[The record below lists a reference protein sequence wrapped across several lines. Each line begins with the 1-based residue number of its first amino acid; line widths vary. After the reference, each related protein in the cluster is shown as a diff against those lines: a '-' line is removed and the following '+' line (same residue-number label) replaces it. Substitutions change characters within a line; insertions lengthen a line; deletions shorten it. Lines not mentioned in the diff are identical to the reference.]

1 MQGQVVMQM
10 TNQVAVNQP
19 TKVAVNAKT
28 GNNANS
34 NNAGSFASEFKNAAD
49 NISESNLGEA
59 VTEQNV
65 ANILNVLAPI
75 GLTNLIVNNLNAP
88 VTESVKQQGIAE
100 IGVVSAVPSTA
111 QVQTNN
117 FLLTSN
123 NLNSEGSVEIKG
135 QVDNNVELPLVDLKN
150 DKEIIQTVQNKIPTN
165 QVPAA
170 ISPVVTQQATSAET
184 ATLKPTQLPNNLQSS
199 AENDVQIP
207 DETAVKV
214 PMVADNISESNL
226 GEAVTEQNVANILNV
241 LAPIGLTNLIV
252 NNLNAPVTESVKQQG
267 IAEIGVVSAVP
278 STAQVQT
285 NNFLLTSNN
294 LNSEGSVEIKGQVD
308 NNVELP
314 LVDLKNDKEIIQT
327 VQNKIPT
334 NQVPVAISPV
344 LTQQATSAE
353 ISTLK
358 PTQLPN
364 NLQSSAEN
372 NVQISDET
380 AVKVPMVAEN
390 IAPITVNKSN
400 DVVKNN
406 IVASADP
413 VVTSTVASQ
422 DKINTTNTTNTTNTI
437 AGTKDNQIK
446 NVDTVDSQAIAVNPQ
461 VKPQGQNQSSA
472 QSKQSFSGMM
482 EQLPPTVQKSETIS
496 SNDIFAHN
504 LDVSNKAVNTSGV
517 EQVEKQLT
525 TTEKMDIPNQIIQQ
539 TKVIKGIED
548 TQMVIKLKPEHLGEL
563 TLKFVLDKGAV
574 SASFHSD
581 NQQVR
586 NIIESSLVQLKQELA
601 DQGIKISHMGVYAGL
616 GDLLS
621 NGQQEQRQSQQ
632 AKTKNRKADVTDFE
646 DEVDKITNIKGVLS
660 EDSVDYRI

>member
-10 TNQVAVNQP
+10 TNPVAVNQP

-117 FLLTSN
+117 FLLPSN

-165 QVPAA
+165 QVA
-170 ISPVVTQQATSAET
+170 
-184 ATLKPTQLPNNLQSS
+184 
-199 AENDVQIP
+199 
-207 DETAVKV
+207 
-214 PMVADNISESNL
+214 
-226 GEAVTEQNVANILNV
+226 
-241 LAPIGLTNLIV
+241 
-252 NNLNAPVTESVKQQG
+252 
-267 IAEIGVVSAVP
+267 
-278 STAQVQT
+278 
-285 NNFLLTSNN
+285 
-294 LNSEGSVEIKGQVD
+294 
-308 NNVELP
+308 
-314 LVDLKNDKEIIQT
+314 
-327 VQNKIPT
+327 
-334 NQVPVAISPV
+334 VAISSV

-390 IAPITVNKSN
+390 TQPITVNKSN

-422 DKINTTNTTNTTNTI
+422 DKINTTNTI

-446 NVDTVDSQAIAVNPQ
+446 NVDTVDSQEIAVNPQ

-482 EQLPPTVQKSETIS
+482 EQLTPTVQKSETIS

-504 LDVSNKAVNTSGV
+504 LEVSNKAVNTSGV

-586 NIIESSLVQLKQELA
+586 SIIESSLVQLKQELA

-660 EDSVDYRI
+660 EDSIDYRI

>member
-19 TKVAVNAKT
+19 TKVTVNAKT

-117 FLLTSN
+117 FLLPSN

-165 QVPAA
+165 QVAVA
-170 ISPVVTQQATSAET
+170 ISPVVTQQATSAE
-184 ATLKPTQLPNNLQSS
+184 
-199 AENDVQIP
+199 
-207 DETAVKV
+207 
-214 PMVADNISESNL
+214 
-226 GEAVTEQNVANILNV
+226 
-241 LAPIGLTNLIV
+241 
-252 NNLNAPVTESVKQQG
+252 
-267 IAEIGVVSAVP
+267 IA
-278 STAQVQT
+278 
-285 NNFLLTSNN
+285 
-294 LNSEGSVEIKGQVD
+294 
-308 NNVELP
+308 
-314 LVDLKNDKEIIQT
+314 
-327 VQNKIPT
+327 
-334 NQVPVAISPV
+334 
-344 LTQQATSAE
+344 
-353 ISTLK
+353 TLK

-372 NVQISDET
+372 NVQIPDET
-380 AVKVPMVAEN
+380 TVKVPMVAEN
-390 IAPITVNKSN
+390 VAPITVNKSN

-406 IVASADP
+406 IVASVDP

-422 DKINTTNTTNTTNTI
+422 DKINTNLNTNNKNI

-446 NVDTVDSQAIAVNPQ
+446 NIDTVDSQAIAVNPQ

-482 EQLPPTVQKSETIS
+482 EQLTPTVQKSETIS

-504 LDVSNKAVNTSGV
+504 LDVSNKAVNTTGV

-621 NGQQEQRQSQQ
+621 NGQKEQRQ
-632 AKTKNRKADVTDFE
+632 TKK
-646 DEVDKITNIKGVLS
+646 
-660 EDSVDYRI
+660 

>member
-10 TNQVAVNQP
+10 TNPVAVNQP

-117 FLLTSN
+117 FLLPSN

-135 QVDNNVELPLVDLKN
+135 QVDNNLELTLVDLKN
-150 DKEIIQTVQNKIPTN
+150 DKEIIQTVQNKIQTN

-214 PMVADNISESNL
+214 PMVA
-226 GEAVTEQNVANILNV
+226 
-241 LAPIGLTNLIV
+241 
-252 NNLNAPVTESVKQQG
+252 
-267 IAEIGVVSAVP
+267 
-278 STAQVQT
+278 
-285 NNFLLTSNN
+285 
-294 LNSEGSVEIKGQVD
+294 
-308 NNVELP
+308 
-314 LVDLKNDKEIIQT
+314 
-327 VQNKIPT
+327 
-334 NQVPVAISPV
+334 
-344 LTQQATSAE
+344 
-353 ISTLK
+353 
-358 PTQLPN
+358 
-364 NLQSSAEN
+364 
-372 NVQISDET
+372 
-380 AVKVPMVAEN
+380 EN

-422 DKINTTNTTNTTNTI
+422 DKINTTNTI

-482 EQLPPTVQKSETIS
+482 EQLTPTVQKSETIS

-504 LDVSNKAVNTSGV
+504 LEVSNKAVNISGV

>member
-117 FLLTSN
+117 FLLPAN

-150 DKEIIQTVQNKIPTN
+150 DKGNIQTVQNKIPTN
-165 QVPAA
+165 QVAVA
-170 ISPVVTQQATSAET
+170 ISPVVTQQATSAE
-184 ATLKPTQLPNNLQSS
+184 
-199 AENDVQIP
+199 
-207 DETAVKV
+207 
-214 PMVADNISESNL
+214 
-226 GEAVTEQNVANILNV
+226 
-241 LAPIGLTNLIV
+241 
-252 NNLNAPVTESVKQQG
+252 
-267 IAEIGVVSAVP
+267 IA
-278 STAQVQT
+278 
-285 NNFLLTSNN
+285 
-294 LNSEGSVEIKGQVD
+294 
-308 NNVELP
+308 
-314 LVDLKNDKEIIQT
+314 
-327 VQNKIPT
+327 
-334 NQVPVAISPV
+334 
-344 LTQQATSAE
+344 
-353 ISTLK
+353 TLK

-390 IAPITVNKSN
+390 VAPITENKSN

-406 IVASADP
+406 IVASVDP

-422 DKINTTNTTNTTNTI
+422 DKINTNLNTNNKNI

-504 LDVSNKAVNTSGV
+504 LDVSNKAVNTTGV

-586 NIIESSLVQLKQELA
+586 SIIESSLVQLKQELA

>member
-10 TNQVAVNQP
+10 TNQVAVTQP

-117 FLLTSN
+117 FLLPSN

-150 DKEIIQTVQNKIPTN
+150 DKGNIQTVQNKIPTN
-165 QVPAA
+165 QVAVA

-199 AENDVQIP
+199 AENNVQIP
-207 DETAVKV
+207 DETTVKV
-214 PMVADNISESNL
+214 PMVDE
-226 GEAVTEQNVANILNV
+226 NV
-241 LAPIGLTNLIV
+241 
-252 NNLNAPVTESVKQQG
+252 
-267 IAEIGVVSAVP
+267 
-278 STAQVQT
+278 
-285 NNFLLTSNN
+285 
-294 LNSEGSVEIKGQVD
+294 
-308 NNVELP
+308 
-314 LVDLKNDKEIIQT
+314 
-327 VQNKIPT
+327 
-334 NQVPVAISPV
+334 
-344 LTQQATSAE
+344 
-353 ISTLK
+353 
-358 PTQLPN
+358 
-364 NLQSSAEN
+364 
-372 NVQISDET
+372 
-380 AVKVPMVAEN
+380 
-390 IAPITVNKSN
+390 APITVNKSN

-406 IVASADP
+406 IVASVDP

-422 DKINTTNTTNTTNTI
+422 DKINTNLNNNNKNI

-446 NVDTVDSQAIAVNPQ
+446 NVGTVDSPEIAVNPQ

-482 EQLPPTVQKSETIS
+482 EQLPPTLQKSETIS

-504 LDVSNKAVNTSGV
+504 LDVSNKAVNISGV

-586 NIIESSLVQLKQELA
+586 SIIESSLVQLKQELA

>member
-10 TNQVAVNQP
+10 TNPVAVNQP

-34 NNAGSFASEFKNAAD
+34 NNAGSFASEFKNAAE

-117 FLLTSN
+117 FLLPSN

-165 QVPAA
+165 QVA
-170 ISPVVTQQATSAET
+170 
-184 ATLKPTQLPNNLQSS
+184 
-199 AENDVQIP
+199 
-207 DETAVKV
+207 
-214 PMVADNISESNL
+214 
-226 GEAVTEQNVANILNV
+226 
-241 LAPIGLTNLIV
+241 
-252 NNLNAPVTESVKQQG
+252 
-267 IAEIGVVSAVP
+267 
-278 STAQVQT
+278 
-285 NNFLLTSNN
+285 
-294 LNSEGSVEIKGQVD
+294 
-308 NNVELP
+308 
-314 LVDLKNDKEIIQT
+314 
-327 VQNKIPT
+327 
-334 NQVPVAISPV
+334 VAISPV

-353 ISTLK
+353 IATLK

-390 IAPITVNKSN
+390 TQPTTVNKSN

-422 DKINTTNTTNTTNTI
+422 DRINTTNTI

-472 QSKQSFSGMM
+472 QSKQSFSGMI
-482 EQLPPTVQKSETIS
+482 EQLTPTVQKSETIS

-504 LDVSNKAVNTSGV
+504 LEVSNKAVNTSGV

>member
-88 VTESVKQQGIAE
+88 VTESVKQQGITE

-117 FLLTSN
+117 FLLPSN

-150 DKEIIQTVQNKIPTN
+150 DKGNIQTVQNKIPTN
-165 QVPAA
+165 QVAVA

-199 AENDVQIP
+199 AENNVQIP
-207 DETAVKV
+207 DETTVKV
-214 PMVADNISESNL
+214 PMVDE
-226 GEAVTEQNVANILNV
+226 NV
-241 LAPIGLTNLIV
+241 
-252 NNLNAPVTESVKQQG
+252 
-267 IAEIGVVSAVP
+267 
-278 STAQVQT
+278 
-285 NNFLLTSNN
+285 
-294 LNSEGSVEIKGQVD
+294 
-308 NNVELP
+308 
-314 LVDLKNDKEIIQT
+314 
-327 VQNKIPT
+327 
-334 NQVPVAISPV
+334 
-344 LTQQATSAE
+344 
-353 ISTLK
+353 
-358 PTQLPN
+358 
-364 NLQSSAEN
+364 
-372 NVQISDET
+372 
-380 AVKVPMVAEN
+380 
-390 IAPITVNKSN
+390 APITVNKSN

-406 IVASADP
+406 IVASVDP

-422 DKINTTNTTNTTNTI
+422 DKINTNNI

-446 NVDTVDSQAIAVNPQ
+446 NVGTVDSPEIAVNPQ

-504 LDVSNKAVNTSGV
+504 LDVSNKAVNTTGV

>member
-10 TNQVAVNQP
+10 TNPVAVNQP
-19 TKVAVNAKT
+19 TKVTVNAKT

-117 FLLTSN
+117 FLLPSN

-199 AENDVQIP
+199 AEN
-207 DETAVKV
+207 
-214 PMVADNISESNL
+214 
-226 GEAVTEQNVANILNV
+226 
-241 LAPIGLTNLIV
+241 
-252 NNLNAPVTESVKQQG
+252 
-267 IAEIGVVSAVP
+267 
-278 STAQVQT
+278 
-285 NNFLLTSNN
+285 
-294 LNSEGSVEIKGQVD
+294 
-308 NNVELP
+308 
-314 LVDLKNDKEIIQT
+314 
-327 VQNKIPT
+327 
-334 NQVPVAISPV
+334 
-344 LTQQATSAE
+344 
-353 ISTLK
+353 
-358 PTQLPN
+358 
-364 NLQSSAEN
+364 

-406 IVASADP
+406 IVASVDP

-422 DKINTTNTTNTTNTI
+422 DKINTNLNTNNKNI

-446 NVDTVDSQAIAVNPQ
+446 NVETVDSQEIAVNPQ

>member
-117 FLLTSN
+117 FLLPAN

-135 QVDNNVELPLVDLKN
+135 QVDNDVELPLVDLKN

-165 QVPAA
+165 QVAVA
-170 ISPVVTQQATSAET
+170 ISPVVTQQATSAE
-184 ATLKPTQLPNNLQSS
+184 
-199 AENDVQIP
+199 
-207 DETAVKV
+207 
-214 PMVADNISESNL
+214 
-226 GEAVTEQNVANILNV
+226 
-241 LAPIGLTNLIV
+241 
-252 NNLNAPVTESVKQQG
+252 
-267 IAEIGVVSAVP
+267 IA
-278 STAQVQT
+278 
-285 NNFLLTSNN
+285 
-294 LNSEGSVEIKGQVD
+294 
-308 NNVELP
+308 
-314 LVDLKNDKEIIQT
+314 
-327 VQNKIPT
+327 
-334 NQVPVAISPV
+334 
-344 LTQQATSAE
+344 
-353 ISTLK
+353 TLK

-372 NVQISDET
+372 NVQIPDET

-390 IAPITVNKSN
+390 VAPITENKSN

-406 IVASADP
+406 IVASVDP

-422 DKINTTNTTNTTNTI
+422 DKINTNLNTNNKNI

-446 NVDTVDSQAIAVNPQ
+446 NVGTVDSPEIAVNPQ

-482 EQLPPTVQKSETIS
+482 EQLTPTVQKSETIS

-504 LDVSNKAVNTSGV
+504 LEVSNKAVNISGV

-586 NIIESSLVQLKQELA
+586 SIIESSLVQLKQELA
-601 DQGIKISHMGVYAGL
+601 EQGIKISHMGVYAGL

>member
-10 TNQVAVNQP
+10 TNQVAVTQP

-117 FLLTSN
+117 FLLPSN

-165 QVPAA
+165 QVAVA
-170 ISPVVTQQATSAET
+170 ISPVVTQQATSAE
-184 ATLKPTQLPNNLQSS
+184 
-199 AENDVQIP
+199 
-207 DETAVKV
+207 
-214 PMVADNISESNL
+214 
-226 GEAVTEQNVANILNV
+226 
-241 LAPIGLTNLIV
+241 
-252 NNLNAPVTESVKQQG
+252 
-267 IAEIGVVSAVP
+267 IA
-278 STAQVQT
+278 
-285 NNFLLTSNN
+285 
-294 LNSEGSVEIKGQVD
+294 
-308 NNVELP
+308 
-314 LVDLKNDKEIIQT
+314 
-327 VQNKIPT
+327 
-334 NQVPVAISPV
+334 
-344 LTQQATSAE
+344 
-353 ISTLK
+353 TLK

-390 IAPITVNKSN
+390 VAPITENKSN

-406 IVASADP
+406 IVASVDP

-422 DKINTTNTTNTTNTI
+422 DKINTNLNTNNKNI

-446 NVDTVDSQAIAVNPQ
+446 NVETVDSQAIAVNPQ

-504 LDVSNKAVNTSGV
+504 LEVSNKAVNTTGV

>member
-10 TNQVAVNQP
+10 TNQVAVTQP

-117 FLLTSN
+117 FLLPSN

-165 QVPAA
+165 QVA
-170 ISPVVTQQATSAET
+170 
-184 ATLKPTQLPNNLQSS
+184 
-199 AENDVQIP
+199 
-207 DETAVKV
+207 
-214 PMVADNISESNL
+214 
-226 GEAVTEQNVANILNV
+226 
-241 LAPIGLTNLIV
+241 
-252 NNLNAPVTESVKQQG
+252 
-267 IAEIGVVSAVP
+267 
-278 STAQVQT
+278 
-285 NNFLLTSNN
+285 
-294 LNSEGSVEIKGQVD
+294 
-308 NNVELP
+308 
-314 LVDLKNDKEIIQT
+314 
-327 VQNKIPT
+327 
-334 NQVPVAISPV
+334 VAISPV

-353 ISTLK
+353 IATLK

-390 IAPITVNKSN
+390 VAPITVNKSN

-422 DKINTTNTTNTTNTI
+422 DKINTNLNTNNKNI

-446 NVDTVDSQAIAVNPQ
+446 NIDTVDSQAIAVNPQ

-482 EQLPPTVQKSETIS
+482 EQLTPTVQKSETIS

-504 LDVSNKAVNTSGV
+504 LDVSNKAVNTTGV

>member
-117 FLLTSN
+117 FLLPSN

-165 QVPAA
+165 QVAVA
-170 ISPVVTQQATSAET
+170 ISPVVTQQATSAE
-184 ATLKPTQLPNNLQSS
+184 
-199 AENDVQIP
+199 
-207 DETAVKV
+207 
-214 PMVADNISESNL
+214 
-226 GEAVTEQNVANILNV
+226 
-241 LAPIGLTNLIV
+241 
-252 NNLNAPVTESVKQQG
+252 
-267 IAEIGVVSAVP
+267 IA
-278 STAQVQT
+278 
-285 NNFLLTSNN
+285 
-294 LNSEGSVEIKGQVD
+294 
-308 NNVELP
+308 
-314 LVDLKNDKEIIQT
+314 
-327 VQNKIPT
+327 
-334 NQVPVAISPV
+334 
-344 LTQQATSAE
+344 
-353 ISTLK
+353 TLK

-372 NVQISDET
+372 NVQIPDET

-390 IAPITVNKSN
+390 VAPITENKSN

-406 IVASADP
+406 IVASVDP

-422 DKINTTNTTNTTNTI
+422 DKINTNLNTNNKNI

-446 NVDTVDSQAIAVNPQ
+446 NVGTVDSPEIAVNPQ

-504 LDVSNKAVNTSGV
+504 LEVSNKAVNTSGV

-586 NIIESSLVQLKQELA
+586 SIIESSLVQLKQELA

-632 AKTKNRKADVTDFE
+632 AKTKNRKADVTEFE

-660 EDSVDYRI
+660 EDGVDYRI

>member
-88 VTESVKQQGIAE
+88 VTDSVKQQGIAE

-117 FLLTSN
+117 FLLPSN

-165 QVPAA
+165 QVA
-170 ISPVVTQQATSAET
+170 
-184 ATLKPTQLPNNLQSS
+184 
-199 AENDVQIP
+199 
-207 DETAVKV
+207 
-214 PMVADNISESNL
+214 
-226 GEAVTEQNVANILNV
+226 
-241 LAPIGLTNLIV
+241 
-252 NNLNAPVTESVKQQG
+252 
-267 IAEIGVVSAVP
+267 
-278 STAQVQT
+278 
-285 NNFLLTSNN
+285 
-294 LNSEGSVEIKGQVD
+294 
-308 NNVELP
+308 
-314 LVDLKNDKEIIQT
+314 
-327 VQNKIPT
+327 
-334 NQVPVAISPV
+334 VAISPV
-344 LTQQATSAE
+344 LTKQATSAE

-390 IAPITVNKSN
+390 VALITENKSN

-406 IVASADP
+406 IVASVDP

-422 DKINTTNTTNTTNTI
+422 DKINTTNTI

-482 EQLPPTVQKSETIS
+482 EQLTPTVQKSETIS
-496 SNDIFAHN
+496 SNDVFAHN
-504 LDVSNKAVNTSGV
+504 LEVSNKAVNTTGV

-525 TTEKMDIPNQIIQQ
+525 ATEKMDIPNQIIKQ

>member
-1 MQGQVVMQM
+1 MP
-10 TNQVAVNQP
+10 A
-19 TKVAVNAKT
+19 
-28 GNNANS
+28 
-34 NNAGSFASEFKNAAD
+34 
-49 NISESNLGEA
+49 
-59 VTEQNV
+59 
-65 ANILNVLAPI
+65 
-75 GLTNLIVNNLNAP
+75 
-88 VTESVKQQGIAE
+88 
-100 IGVVSAVPSTA
+100 
-111 QVQTNN
+111 
-117 FLLTSN
+117 N

-135 QVDNNVELPLVDLKN
+135 QVDNNLELPLVDLKN

-165 QVPAA
+165 QDPAA

-199 AENDVQIP
+199 AEN
-207 DETAVKV
+207 
-214 PMVADNISESNL
+214 
-226 GEAVTEQNVANILNV
+226 
-241 LAPIGLTNLIV
+241 
-252 NNLNAPVTESVKQQG
+252 
-267 IAEIGVVSAVP
+267 
-278 STAQVQT
+278 
-285 NNFLLTSNN
+285 
-294 LNSEGSVEIKGQVD
+294 
-308 NNVELP
+308 
-314 LVDLKNDKEIIQT
+314 
-327 VQNKIPT
+327 
-334 NQVPVAISPV
+334 
-344 LTQQATSAE
+344 
-353 ISTLK
+353 
-358 PTQLPN
+358 
-364 NLQSSAEN
+364 

-390 IAPITVNKSN
+390 VAPITENKSN

-406 IVASADP
+406 IVASTDPVVKNNIVASVDP

-422 DKINTTNTTNTTNTI
+422 DKINTTNTI

-504 LDVSNKAVNTSGV
+504 LEVSNKAVNTTGV

-660 EDSVDYRI
+660 EDGVDYRI

>member
-10 TNQVAVNQP
+10 TNPVAVNQP
-19 TKVAVNAKT
+19 TKVTVNAKT

-117 FLLTSN
+117 FLLPSN

-165 QVPAA
+165 QVA
-170 ISPVVTQQATSAET
+170 
-184 ATLKPTQLPNNLQSS
+184 
-199 AENDVQIP
+199 
-207 DETAVKV
+207 
-214 PMVADNISESNL
+214 
-226 GEAVTEQNVANILNV
+226 
-241 LAPIGLTNLIV
+241 
-252 NNLNAPVTESVKQQG
+252 
-267 IAEIGVVSAVP
+267 
-278 STAQVQT
+278 
-285 NNFLLTSNN
+285 
-294 LNSEGSVEIKGQVD
+294 
-308 NNVELP
+308 
-314 LVDLKNDKEIIQT
+314 
-327 VQNKIPT
+327 
-334 NQVPVAISPV
+334 VAISSV

-353 ISTLK
+353 IATLK

-380 AVKVPMVAEN
+380 AVKVLMVAEN
-390 IAPITVNKSN
+390 TEPTTVNKSN

-422 DKINTTNTTNTTNTI
+422 DKINTTNTI

-472 QSKQSFSGMM
+472 QSKQSFSGMI
-482 EQLPPTVQKSETIS
+482 EQLTPTVQKSETIS

-504 LDVSNKAVNTSGV
+504 LDVSNKAVNTTGV

>member
-117 FLLTSN
+117 FLLPSN

-165 QVPAA
+165 QVA
-170 ISPVVTQQATSAET
+170 
-184 ATLKPTQLPNNLQSS
+184 
-199 AENDVQIP
+199 
-207 DETAVKV
+207 
-214 PMVADNISESNL
+214 
-226 GEAVTEQNVANILNV
+226 
-241 LAPIGLTNLIV
+241 
-252 NNLNAPVTESVKQQG
+252 
-267 IAEIGVVSAVP
+267 
-278 STAQVQT
+278 
-285 NNFLLTSNN
+285 
-294 LNSEGSVEIKGQVD
+294 
-308 NNVELP
+308 
-314 LVDLKNDKEIIQT
+314 
-327 VQNKIPT
+327 
-334 NQVPVAISPV
+334 VAISPV

-422 DKINTTNTTNTTNTI
+422 DKINTTNTI

-446 NVDTVDSQAIAVNPQ
+446 NVDTVDSQEIAVNPQ
-461 VKPQGQNQSSA
+461 VKPQVQNQSSA

-482 EQLPPTVQKSETIS
+482 EQLPTTVQKSETIS

-504 LDVSNKAVNTSGV
+504 LEVSNKAVNTTGV

-660 EDSVDYRI
+660 EDSIDYRI

>member
-10 TNQVAVNQP
+10 TNPVAVNQP

-75 GLTNLIVNNLNAP
+75 GLTNLIVNNLNDP

-150 DKEIIQTVQNKIPTN
+150 DKGNIQTVQNKIPTN
-165 QVPAA
+165 QVAVA

-199 AENDVQIP
+199 AEN
-207 DETAVKV
+207 
-214 PMVADNISESNL
+214 
-226 GEAVTEQNVANILNV
+226 
-241 LAPIGLTNLIV
+241 
-252 NNLNAPVTESVKQQG
+252 
-267 IAEIGVVSAVP
+267 
-278 STAQVQT
+278 
-285 NNFLLTSNN
+285 
-294 LNSEGSVEIKGQVD
+294 
-308 NNVELP
+308 
-314 LVDLKNDKEIIQT
+314 
-327 VQNKIPT
+327 
-334 NQVPVAISPV
+334 
-344 LTQQATSAE
+344 
-353 ISTLK
+353 
-358 PTQLPN
+358 
-364 NLQSSAEN
+364 
-372 NVQISDET
+372 NVQISNET

-400 DVVKNN
+400 DVVKND
-406 IVASADP
+406 IVASVDP

-660 EDSVDYRI
+660 EDSIDYRI

>member
-10 TNQVAVNQP
+10 TNPVAVNQP

-65 ANILNVLAPI
+65 VNILNVLAPI
-75 GLTNLIVNNLNAP
+75 GLTNLIVNNLNAL
-88 VTESVKQQGIAE
+88 VTDSVKQQGIAE

-117 FLLTSN
+117 FLLPSN

-165 QVPAA
+165 QVA
-170 ISPVVTQQATSAET
+170 
-184 ATLKPTQLPNNLQSS
+184 
-199 AENDVQIP
+199 
-207 DETAVKV
+207 
-214 PMVADNISESNL
+214 
-226 GEAVTEQNVANILNV
+226 
-241 LAPIGLTNLIV
+241 
-252 NNLNAPVTESVKQQG
+252 
-267 IAEIGVVSAVP
+267 
-278 STAQVQT
+278 
-285 NNFLLTSNN
+285 
-294 LNSEGSVEIKGQVD
+294 
-308 NNVELP
+308 
-314 LVDLKNDKEIIQT
+314 
-327 VQNKIPT
+327 
-334 NQVPVAISPV
+334 VAISPV

-400 DVVKNN
+400 DVVKND
-406 IVASADP
+406 IVASVDP

-422 DKINTTNTTNTTNTI
+422 DKINTTNTTNTI

-472 QSKQSFSGMM
+472 QSKQSFSGMI
-482 EQLPPTVQKSETIS
+482 EQLTPTVQKSETIS

-504 LDVSNKAVNTSGV
+504 LEVSNKAVNTSGV

>member
-10 TNQVAVNQP
+10 TNPVAVNQP

-117 FLLTSN
+117 FLLPSN

-165 QVPAA
+165 QVA
-170 ISPVVTQQATSAET
+170 
-184 ATLKPTQLPNNLQSS
+184 
-199 AENDVQIP
+199 
-207 DETAVKV
+207 
-214 PMVADNISESNL
+214 
-226 GEAVTEQNVANILNV
+226 
-241 LAPIGLTNLIV
+241 
-252 NNLNAPVTESVKQQG
+252 
-267 IAEIGVVSAVP
+267 
-278 STAQVQT
+278 
-285 NNFLLTSNN
+285 
-294 LNSEGSVEIKGQVD
+294 
-308 NNVELP
+308 
-314 LVDLKNDKEIIQT
+314 
-327 VQNKIPT
+327 
-334 NQVPVAISPV
+334 VAISPV

-372 NVQISDET
+372 DVQIPDET

-422 DKINTTNTTNTTNTI
+422 DKINTTNTI

-446 NVDTVDSQAIAVNPQ
+446 NVETVDSQASAVNPQ

-472 QSKQSFSGMM
+472 QSKQSFSGMI
-482 EQLPPTVQKSETIS
+482 EQLTPTVQKSETIS

>member
-117 FLLTSN
+117 FLLPSN

-165 QVPAA
+165 QVAVA
-170 ISPVVTQQATSAET
+170 ISPVVTQQATSAE
-184 ATLKPTQLPNNLQSS
+184 
-199 AENDVQIP
+199 
-207 DETAVKV
+207 
-214 PMVADNISESNL
+214 
-226 GEAVTEQNVANILNV
+226 
-241 LAPIGLTNLIV
+241 
-252 NNLNAPVTESVKQQG
+252 
-267 IAEIGVVSAVP
+267 IA
-278 STAQVQT
+278 
-285 NNFLLTSNN
+285 
-294 LNSEGSVEIKGQVD
+294 
-308 NNVELP
+308 
-314 LVDLKNDKEIIQT
+314 
-327 VQNKIPT
+327 
-334 NQVPVAISPV
+334 
-344 LTQQATSAE
+344 
-353 ISTLK
+353 TLK

-372 NVQISDET
+372 NVQIPDET

-390 IAPITVNKSN
+390 VAPITENKSN

-406 IVASADP
+406 IVASVDP

-422 DKINTTNTTNTTNTI
+422 DKINTTNTI

-482 EQLPPTVQKSETIS
+482 EQLPPTLQKSETIS

-504 LDVSNKAVNTSGV
+504 LDVSNKAVNTTGV

>member
-10 TNQVAVNQP
+10 TNPVAVNQP

-117 FLLTSN
+117 FLL
-123 NLNSEGSVEIKG
+123 
-135 QVDNNVELPLVDLKN
+135 P
-150 DKEIIQTVQNKIPTN
+150 
-165 QVPAA
+165 
-170 ISPVVTQQATSAET
+170 
-184 ATLKPTQLPNNLQSS
+184 
-199 AENDVQIP
+199 
-207 DETAVKV
+207 
-214 PMVADNISESNL
+214 
-226 GEAVTEQNVANILNV
+226 
-241 LAPIGLTNLIV
+241 
-252 NNLNAPVTESVKQQG
+252 
-267 IAEIGVVSAVP
+267 
-278 STAQVQT
+278 
-285 NNFLLTSNN
+285 SNN

-380 AVKVPMVAEN
+380 AVKVLMVDEN
-390 IAPITVNKSN
+390 TQPTTVNKSN

-446 NVDTVDSQAIAVNPQ
+446 NVETVDSQASAVNPQ

>member
-117 FLLTSN
+117 FLLPSN

-165 QVPAA
+165 QVA
-170 ISPVVTQQATSAET
+170 
-184 ATLKPTQLPNNLQSS
+184 
-199 AENDVQIP
+199 
-207 DETAVKV
+207 
-214 PMVADNISESNL
+214 
-226 GEAVTEQNVANILNV
+226 
-241 LAPIGLTNLIV
+241 
-252 NNLNAPVTESVKQQG
+252 
-267 IAEIGVVSAVP
+267 
-278 STAQVQT
+278 
-285 NNFLLTSNN
+285 
-294 LNSEGSVEIKGQVD
+294 
-308 NNVELP
+308 
-314 LVDLKNDKEIIQT
+314 
-327 VQNKIPT
+327 
-334 NQVPVAISPV
+334 VAISPV

-364 NLQSSAEN
+364 NLQSS
-372 NVQISDET
+372 VET
-380 AVKVPMVAEN
+380 NLHIPEEPAVKVPMVAEN

-422 DKINTTNTTNTTNTI
+422 DKINTTNTI

-446 NVDTVDSQAIAVNPQ
+446 NVDTVDSQASAVNPQ

-482 EQLPPTVQKSETIS
+482 EQLTPTVQKSETIS

-660 EDSVDYRI
+660 EDSIDYRI

>member
-10 TNQVAVNQP
+10 TNPVAVNQP

-117 FLLTSN
+117 FLLPSN

-165 QVPAA
+165 QVA
-170 ISPVVTQQATSAET
+170 
-184 ATLKPTQLPNNLQSS
+184 
-199 AENDVQIP
+199 
-207 DETAVKV
+207 
-214 PMVADNISESNL
+214 
-226 GEAVTEQNVANILNV
+226 
-241 LAPIGLTNLIV
+241 
-252 NNLNAPVTESVKQQG
+252 
-267 IAEIGVVSAVP
+267 
-278 STAQVQT
+278 
-285 NNFLLTSNN
+285 
-294 LNSEGSVEIKGQVD
+294 
-308 NNVELP
+308 
-314 LVDLKNDKEIIQT
+314 
-327 VQNKIPT
+327 
-334 NQVPVAISPV
+334 VAISPV

-390 IAPITVNKSN
+390 VAPITENKSN

-406 IVASADP
+406 IVASVDP

-422 DKINTTNTTNTTNTI
+422 DKINTTNTI

-446 NVDTVDSQAIAVNPQ
+446 NVDTVDSQEIAVNPQ
-461 VKPQGQNQSSA
+461 VKPQVQNQSSA

-482 EQLPPTVQKSETIS
+482 EQLPTTVQKSETIS

-504 LDVSNKAVNTSGV
+504 LDVSNKAFNTTGV

-525 TTEKMDIPNQIIQQ
+525 ATEKMDIPNQIIQQ

>member
-117 FLLTSN
+117 FLL
-123 NLNSEGSVEIKG
+123 
-135 QVDNNVELPLVDLKN
+135 P
-150 DKEIIQTVQNKIPTN
+150 
-165 QVPAA
+165 
-170 ISPVVTQQATSAET
+170 
-184 ATLKPTQLPNNLQSS
+184 
-199 AENDVQIP
+199 
-207 DETAVKV
+207 
-214 PMVADNISESNL
+214 
-226 GEAVTEQNVANILNV
+226 
-241 LAPIGLTNLIV
+241 
-252 NNLNAPVTESVKQQG
+252 
-267 IAEIGVVSAVP
+267 
-278 STAQVQT
+278 
-285 NNFLLTSNN
+285 SNN

-353 ISTLK
+353 IATLK

-390 IAPITVNKSN
+390 TQPTTVNKSN

-422 DKINTTNTTNTTNTI
+422 DKINTTNTI

-446 NVDTVDSQAIAVNPQ
+446 NVDTVDSQASAVNPQ

-504 LDVSNKAVNTSGV
+504 LEVSNKAVNTTGV

-660 EDSVDYRI
+660 EDSIDYRI

>member
-10 TNQVAVNQP
+10 TNPVAVNQP

-117 FLLTSN
+117 FLLPSN

-165 QVPAA
+165 QVAVA
-170 ISPVVTQQATSAET
+170 ISPVVTQQATSAE
-184 ATLKPTQLPNNLQSS
+184 
-199 AENDVQIP
+199 
-207 DETAVKV
+207 
-214 PMVADNISESNL
+214 
-226 GEAVTEQNVANILNV
+226 
-241 LAPIGLTNLIV
+241 
-252 NNLNAPVTESVKQQG
+252 
-267 IAEIGVVSAVP
+267 IA
-278 STAQVQT
+278 
-285 NNFLLTSNN
+285 
-294 LNSEGSVEIKGQVD
+294 
-308 NNVELP
+308 
-314 LVDLKNDKEIIQT
+314 
-327 VQNKIPT
+327 
-334 NQVPVAISPV
+334 
-344 LTQQATSAE
+344 
-353 ISTLK
+353 TLK

-390 IAPITVNKSN
+390 TQPITVNKSN

-422 DKINTTNTTNTTNTI
+422 DKINTNLNTNNKNI

-446 NVDTVDSQAIAVNPQ
+446 NVETVDSQEIAVNPQ
-461 VKPQGQNQSSA
+461 VKPQDKINLQHNQSRV
-472 QSKQSFSGMM
+472 F
-482 EQLPPTVQKSETIS
+482 
-496 SNDIFAHN
+496 
-504 LDVSNKAVNTSGV
+504 
-517 EQVEKQLT
+517 
-525 TTEKMDIPNQIIQQ
+525 
-539 TKVIKGIED
+539 
-548 TQMVIKLKPEHLGEL
+548 
-563 TLKFVLDKGAV
+563 
-574 SASFHSD
+574 
-581 NQQVR
+581 
-586 NIIESSLVQLKQELA
+586 QE
-601 DQGIKISHMGVYAGL
+601 
-616 GDLLS
+616 
-621 NGQQEQRQSQQ
+621 
-632 AKTKNRKADVTDFE
+632 
-646 DEVDKITNIKGVLS
+646 
-660 EDSVDYRI
+660 

>member
-1 MQGQVVMQM
+1 M
-10 TNQVAVNQP
+10 
-19 TKVAVNAKT
+19 
-28 GNNANS
+28 
-34 NNAGSFASEFKNAAD
+34 
-49 NISESNLGEA
+49 
-59 VTEQNV
+59 
-65 ANILNVLAPI
+65 
-75 GLTNLIVNNLNAP
+75 
-88 VTESVKQQGIAE
+88 
-100 IGVVSAVPSTA
+100 
-111 QVQTNN
+111 
-117 FLLTSN
+117 
-123 NLNSEGSVEIKG
+123 
-135 QVDNNVELPLVDLKN
+135 
-150 DKEIIQTVQNKIPTN
+150 
-165 QVPAA
+165 
-170 ISPVVTQQATSAET
+170 TQQATSAET
-184 ATLKPTQLPNNLQSS
+184 A
-199 AENDVQIP
+199 
-207 DETAVKV
+207 
-214 PMVADNISESNL
+214 
-226 GEAVTEQNVANILNV
+226 
-241 LAPIGLTNLIV
+241 
-252 NNLNAPVTESVKQQG
+252 
-267 IAEIGVVSAVP
+267 
-278 STAQVQT
+278 
-285 NNFLLTSNN
+285 
-294 LNSEGSVEIKGQVD
+294 
-308 NNVELP
+308 
-314 LVDLKNDKEIIQT
+314 
-327 VQNKIPT
+327 
-334 NQVPVAISPV
+334 
-344 LTQQATSAE
+344 
-353 ISTLK
+353 TLK

-390 IAPITVNKSN
+390 TQPITVNKSN

-422 DKINTTNTTNTTNTI
+422 DKINTTNTI

-472 QSKQSFSGMM
+472 QSKQSFSGMI
-482 EQLPPTVQKSETIS
+482 EQLTPTVQKSETIS

-504 LDVSNKAVNTSGV
+504 LEVSNKAVNTTGV

-525 TTEKMDIPNQIIQQ
+525 ATEKMDIPNQIIKQ

>member
-10 TNQVAVNQP
+10 TNQVAVTQP

-65 ANILNVLAPI
+65 VNILNVLAPI

-117 FLLTSN
+117 FLLPSN

-165 QVPAA
+165 QVA
-170 ISPVVTQQATSAET
+170 
-184 ATLKPTQLPNNLQSS
+184 
-199 AENDVQIP
+199 
-207 DETAVKV
+207 
-214 PMVADNISESNL
+214 
-226 GEAVTEQNVANILNV
+226 
-241 LAPIGLTNLIV
+241 
-252 NNLNAPVTESVKQQG
+252 
-267 IAEIGVVSAVP
+267 
-278 STAQVQT
+278 
-285 NNFLLTSNN
+285 
-294 LNSEGSVEIKGQVD
+294 
-308 NNVELP
+308 
-314 LVDLKNDKEIIQT
+314 
-327 VQNKIPT
+327 
-334 NQVPVAISPV
+334 VAISSV

-422 DKINTTNTTNTTNTI
+422 DKINTNLNNNNKNI

-504 LDVSNKAVNTSGV
+504 LDVSNKAFNTTGV

-525 TTEKMDIPNQIIQQ
+525 ATEKMDIPNQIIHQ

>member
-10 TNQVAVNQP
+10 TNQVAVTQP

-117 FLLTSN
+117 FLLPSN

-165 QVPAA
+165 QVAVA

-199 AENDVQIP
+199 AENNVQIP
-207 DETAVKV
+207 
-214 PMVADNISESNL
+214 
-226 GEAVTEQNVANILNV
+226 
-241 LAPIGLTNLIV
+241 
-252 NNLNAPVTESVKQQG
+252 
-267 IAEIGVVSAVP
+267 
-278 STAQVQT
+278 
-285 NNFLLTSNN
+285 
-294 LNSEGSVEIKGQVD
+294 
-308 NNVELP
+308 
-314 LVDLKNDKEIIQT
+314 
-327 VQNKIPT
+327 
-334 NQVPVAISPV
+334 
-344 LTQQATSAE
+344 
-353 ISTLK
+353 
-358 PTQLPN
+358 
-364 NLQSSAEN
+364 
-372 NVQISDET
+372 DET

-406 IVASADP
+406 IVASVDP

-422 DKINTTNTTNTTNTI
+422 DKINTTNTI

-525 TTEKMDIPNQIIQQ
+525 TTEKMDIPNQIIHQ

>member
-19 TKVAVNAKT
+19 TKVAVNAKN

-88 VTESVKQQGIAE
+88 VTDSVKQQGIAE

-117 FLLTSN
+117 FLLPSN

-150 DKEIIQTVQNKIPTN
+150 DKGNIQTVQNKIPTN
-165 QVPAA
+165 QVAVA
-170 ISPVVTQQATSAET
+170 ISLVVTQQATSAET

-214 PMVADNISESNL
+214 PMVA
-226 GEAVTEQNVANILNV
+226 
-241 LAPIGLTNLIV
+241 
-252 NNLNAPVTESVKQQG
+252 
-267 IAEIGVVSAVP
+267 
-278 STAQVQT
+278 
-285 NNFLLTSNN
+285 
-294 LNSEGSVEIKGQVD
+294 
-308 NNVELP
+308 
-314 LVDLKNDKEIIQT
+314 
-327 VQNKIPT
+327 
-334 NQVPVAISPV
+334 
-344 LTQQATSAE
+344 
-353 ISTLK
+353 
-358 PTQLPN
+358 
-364 NLQSSAEN
+364 
-372 NVQISDET
+372 
-380 AVKVPMVAEN
+380 EN

-406 IVASADP
+406 IVASVDP

-472 QSKQSFSGMM
+472 QSKQSFSGMI
-482 EQLPPTVQKSETIS
+482 EQLTPTVQKSETIS

-504 LDVSNKAVNTSGV
+504 LEVSNKAVNTSGV

>member
-19 TKVAVNAKT
+19 IKVAVNAKT

-88 VTESVKQQGIAE
+88 VTDSVKQQGIAE

-117 FLLTSN
+117 FLLPSN

-165 QVPAA
+165 QVAVA
-170 ISPVVTQQATSAET
+170 ISPVVTQQATSAE
-184 ATLKPTQLPNNLQSS
+184 
-199 AENDVQIP
+199 
-207 DETAVKV
+207 
-214 PMVADNISESNL
+214 
-226 GEAVTEQNVANILNV
+226 
-241 LAPIGLTNLIV
+241 
-252 NNLNAPVTESVKQQG
+252 
-267 IAEIGVVSAVP
+267 IA
-278 STAQVQT
+278 
-285 NNFLLTSNN
+285 
-294 LNSEGSVEIKGQVD
+294 
-308 NNVELP
+308 
-314 LVDLKNDKEIIQT
+314 
-327 VQNKIPT
+327 
-334 NQVPVAISPV
+334 
-344 LTQQATSAE
+344 
-353 ISTLK
+353 TLK

-372 NVQISDET
+372 NVQIPDET

-390 IAPITVNKSN
+390 VAPITENKSN

-406 IVASADP
+406 IVASVDP

-422 DKINTTNTTNTTNTI
+422 DKINTTNTI
-437 AGTKDNQIK
+437 AGTKDNQMK

-482 EQLPPTVQKSETIS
+482 EQLPPTLQKSETIS

-632 AKTKNRKADVTDFE
+632 AKTKNRKADVTEFE

-660 EDSVDYRI
+660 EDGVDYRI

>member
-117 FLLTSN
+117 FLLPSN

-165 QVPAA
+165 QVAVA
-170 ISPVVTQQATSAET
+170 ISPVV
-184 ATLKPTQLPNNLQSS
+184 
-199 AENDVQIP
+199 
-207 DETAVKV
+207 
-214 PMVADNISESNL
+214 
-226 GEAVTEQNVANILNV
+226 
-241 LAPIGLTNLIV
+241 
-252 NNLNAPVTESVKQQG
+252 
-267 IAEIGVVSAVP
+267 
-278 STAQVQT
+278 
-285 NNFLLTSNN
+285 
-294 LNSEGSVEIKGQVD
+294 
-308 NNVELP
+308 
-314 LVDLKNDKEIIQT
+314 
-327 VQNKIPT
+327 
-334 NQVPVAISPV
+334 
-344 LTQQATSAE
+344 TQQATSAE

-390 IAPITVNKSN
+390 TQPITVNKSN

-422 DKINTTNTTNTTNTI
+422 DKINTTNTI

-446 NVDTVDSQAIAVNPQ
+446 NVGTVDSPEIAVNPQ

-472 QSKQSFSGMM
+472 QSKQSFSRMM
-482 EQLPPTVQKSETIS
+482 EQLPPTVQKTETIS

-504 LDVSNKAVNTSGV
+504 LEVSNKAVNTSGV

-525 TTEKMDIPNQIIQQ
+525 ATEKMDIPNQIIQQ

-660 EDSVDYRI
+660 EDSIDYRI

>member
-88 VTESVKQQGIAE
+88 VTDSVKQQGIAE

-117 FLLTSN
+117 FLLPSN

-165 QVPAA
+165 QVAVA

-199 AENDVQIP
+199 AENDVQI
-207 DETAVKV
+207 
-214 PMVADNISESNL
+214 
-226 GEAVTEQNVANILNV
+226 
-241 LAPIGLTNLIV
+241 
-252 NNLNAPVTESVKQQG
+252 
-267 IAEIGVVSAVP
+267 
-278 STAQVQT
+278 
-285 NNFLLTSNN
+285 
-294 LNSEGSVEIKGQVD
+294 
-308 NNVELP
+308 
-314 LVDLKNDKEIIQT
+314 
-327 VQNKIPT
+327 
-334 NQVPVAISPV
+334 
-344 LTQQATSAE
+344 
-353 ISTLK
+353 
-358 PTQLPN
+358 
-364 NLQSSAEN
+364 
-372 NVQISDET
+372 SDET

-406 IVASADP
+406 IVASVDP

-422 DKINTTNTTNTTNTI
+422 DKINTTNTI

-504 LDVSNKAVNTSGV
+504 LDVSNKAVNTTGV

>member
-117 FLLTSN
+117 FLLPSN

-150 DKEIIQTVQNKIPTN
+150 DKGNIQTVQNKIPTN
-165 QVPAA
+165 QVAVA

-184 ATLKPTQLPNNLQSS
+184 A
-199 AENDVQIP
+199 
-207 DETAVKV
+207 
-214 PMVADNISESNL
+214 
-226 GEAVTEQNVANILNV
+226 
-241 LAPIGLTNLIV
+241 
-252 NNLNAPVTESVKQQG
+252 
-267 IAEIGVVSAVP
+267 
-278 STAQVQT
+278 
-285 NNFLLTSNN
+285 
-294 LNSEGSVEIKGQVD
+294 
-308 NNVELP
+308 
-314 LVDLKNDKEIIQT
+314 
-327 VQNKIPT
+327 
-334 NQVPVAISPV
+334 
-344 LTQQATSAE
+344 
-353 ISTLK
+353 TLK

-390 IAPITVNKSN
+390 VAPITVNKSN

-406 IVASADP
+406 IVASVDP

-422 DKINTTNTTNTTNTI
+422 DKINTTNTI
-437 AGTKDNQIK
+437 AGTKDNQIN

>member
-10 TNQVAVNQP
+10 TNPVAVNQP

-117 FLLTSN
+117 FLLPAN

-165 QVPAA
+165 QVAVA

-184 ATLKPTQLPNNLQSS
+184 A
-199 AENDVQIP
+199 
-207 DETAVKV
+207 
-214 PMVADNISESNL
+214 
-226 GEAVTEQNVANILNV
+226 
-241 LAPIGLTNLIV
+241 
-252 NNLNAPVTESVKQQG
+252 
-267 IAEIGVVSAVP
+267 
-278 STAQVQT
+278 
-285 NNFLLTSNN
+285 
-294 LNSEGSVEIKGQVD
+294 
-308 NNVELP
+308 
-314 LVDLKNDKEIIQT
+314 
-327 VQNKIPT
+327 
-334 NQVPVAISPV
+334 
-344 LTQQATSAE
+344 
-353 ISTLK
+353 TLK

-390 IAPITVNKSN
+390 VAPITVNKSN

-406 IVASADP
+406 IVASVDP

-422 DKINTTNTTNTTNTI
+422 DKINTTNTI

>member
-10 TNQVAVNQP
+10 TNPVAVNQP

-34 NNAGSFASEFKNAAD
+34 NNAGSFASEFKNAAE

-117 FLLTSN
+117 FLLPSN

-199 AENDVQIP
+199 AEN
-207 DETAVKV
+207 
-214 PMVADNISESNL
+214 
-226 GEAVTEQNVANILNV
+226 
-241 LAPIGLTNLIV
+241 
-252 NNLNAPVTESVKQQG
+252 
-267 IAEIGVVSAVP
+267 
-278 STAQVQT
+278 
-285 NNFLLTSNN
+285 
-294 LNSEGSVEIKGQVD
+294 
-308 NNVELP
+308 
-314 LVDLKNDKEIIQT
+314 
-327 VQNKIPT
+327 
-334 NQVPVAISPV
+334 
-344 LTQQATSAE
+344 
-353 ISTLK
+353 
-358 PTQLPN
+358 
-364 NLQSSAEN
+364 

-390 IAPITVNKSN
+390 TQPTTVNKSN

-422 DKINTTNTTNTTNTI
+422 DKINTTNTI

-482 EQLPPTVQKSETIS
+482 EQLTPTVQKSETIS

-660 EDSVDYRI
+660 EDSIDYRI

>member
-10 TNQVAVNQP
+10 TNPVAVNQP

-117 FLLTSN
+117 FLLPSN

-150 DKEIIQTVQNKIPTN
+150 DKGNIQTVQNKIPTN
-165 QVPAA
+165 QVAVA

-184 ATLKPTQLPNNLQSS
+184 A
-199 AENDVQIP
+199 
-207 DETAVKV
+207 
-214 PMVADNISESNL
+214 
-226 GEAVTEQNVANILNV
+226 
-241 LAPIGLTNLIV
+241 
-252 NNLNAPVTESVKQQG
+252 
-267 IAEIGVVSAVP
+267 
-278 STAQVQT
+278 
-285 NNFLLTSNN
+285 
-294 LNSEGSVEIKGQVD
+294 
-308 NNVELP
+308 
-314 LVDLKNDKEIIQT
+314 
-327 VQNKIPT
+327 
-334 NQVPVAISPV
+334 
-344 LTQQATSAE
+344 
-353 ISTLK
+353 TLK

-390 IAPITVNKSN
+390 TQPITVNKSN

-406 IVASADP
+406 IVASVDP

-422 DKINTTNTTNTTNTI
+422 DKINTTNTI

-482 EQLPPTVQKSETIS
+482 EQLPPTLQKSETIS

-504 LDVSNKAVNTSGV
+504 LEVSNKAVNTSGV

>member
-10 TNQVAVNQP
+10 INQVAVNQP
-19 TKVAVNAKT
+19 TKVVVNAKT

-117 FLLTSN
+117 FLLPSN

-165 QVPAA
+165 QVA
-170 ISPVVTQQATSAET
+170 
-184 ATLKPTQLPNNLQSS
+184 
-199 AENDVQIP
+199 
-207 DETAVKV
+207 
-214 PMVADNISESNL
+214 
-226 GEAVTEQNVANILNV
+226 
-241 LAPIGLTNLIV
+241 
-252 NNLNAPVTESVKQQG
+252 
-267 IAEIGVVSAVP
+267 
-278 STAQVQT
+278 
-285 NNFLLTSNN
+285 
-294 LNSEGSVEIKGQVD
+294 
-308 NNVELP
+308 
-314 LVDLKNDKEIIQT
+314 
-327 VQNKIPT
+327 
-334 NQVPVAISPV
+334 VAISPV

-353 ISTLK
+353 IATLK

-364 NLQSSAEN
+364 NLQNSAEN

-390 IAPITVNKSN
+390 TQPITVNKSN

-422 DKINTTNTTNTTNTI
+422 DKINTTNTI

-446 NVDTVDSQAIAVNPQ
+446 NVDTVDSQEIAVNPQ

-482 EQLPPTVQKSETIS
+482 EQLTPTVQKSETIS

-504 LDVSNKAVNTSGV
+504 LEVSNKAVNTSGV

-525 TTEKMDIPNQIIQQ
+525 ATEKMDIPNQIIQQ

-660 EDSVDYRI
+660 EDSIDYRI

>member
-10 TNQVAVNQP
+10 TNPVAVNQP

-165 QVPAA
+165 QVPVA
-170 ISPVVTQQATSAET
+170 ISPVLTQQATSAET

-199 AENDVQIP
+199 AEND
-207 DETAVKV
+207 
-214 PMVADNISESNL
+214 
-226 GEAVTEQNVANILNV
+226 
-241 LAPIGLTNLIV
+241 
-252 NNLNAPVTESVKQQG
+252 
-267 IAEIGVVSAVP
+267 
-278 STAQVQT
+278 
-285 NNFLLTSNN
+285 
-294 LNSEGSVEIKGQVD
+294 
-308 NNVELP
+308 
-314 LVDLKNDKEIIQT
+314 
-327 VQNKIPT
+327 
-334 NQVPVAISPV
+334 
-344 LTQQATSAE
+344 
-353 ISTLK
+353 
-358 PTQLPN
+358 
-364 NLQSSAEN
+364 
-372 NVQISDET
+372 VQISDET

-422 DKINTTNTTNTTNTI
+422 DKINTTNTI

-446 NVDTVDSQAIAVNPQ
+446 NIDTVDSQAIAVNPQ

-504 LDVSNKAVNTSGV
+504 LEVSNKAVNTTGV

-525 TTEKMDIPNQIIQQ
+525 ATEKMDIPNQIIQQ

>member
-10 TNQVAVNQP
+10 TNQVAVTQP

-117 FLLTSN
+117 FLL
-123 NLNSEGSVEIKG
+123 
-135 QVDNNVELPLVDLKN
+135 P
-150 DKEIIQTVQNKIPTN
+150 
-165 QVPAA
+165 
-170 ISPVVTQQATSAET
+170 
-184 ATLKPTQLPNNLQSS
+184 
-199 AENDVQIP
+199 
-207 DETAVKV
+207 
-214 PMVADNISESNL
+214 
-226 GEAVTEQNVANILNV
+226 
-241 LAPIGLTNLIV
+241 
-252 NNLNAPVTESVKQQG
+252 
-267 IAEIGVVSAVP
+267 
-278 STAQVQT
+278 
-285 NNFLLTSNN
+285 SNN

-353 ISTLK
+353 TATLK

-390 IAPITVNKSN
+390 TQPTTVNKSN

-406 IVASADP
+406 IVASVDP

-422 DKINTTNTTNTTNTI
+422 DKINTTNTI

-504 LDVSNKAVNTSGV
+504 LDVSNKAVNTTGV